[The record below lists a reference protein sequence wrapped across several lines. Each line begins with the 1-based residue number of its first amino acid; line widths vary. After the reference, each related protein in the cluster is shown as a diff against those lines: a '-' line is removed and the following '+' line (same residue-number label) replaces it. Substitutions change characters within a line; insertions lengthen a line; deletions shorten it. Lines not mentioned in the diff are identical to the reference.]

1 MRPGNQRN
9 PFRQITGS
17 PLAAKIHHT
26 GKKYNNGDIL
36 AAYGFLLP
44 ALLVFALFTLI
55 PIVCVLFLSF
65 TRYEIITPISIT
77 GTRNWTRLFSD
88 SRMWVTLKN
97 TLKFVMLLV
106 PMQVMA
112 GMALALGV
120 DTIKNRSG
128 VYFFRTIY
136 YFPTLV
142 TSVSAAIVWVYLLG
156 TDTGAVNYYLR
167 FIGIKAIPWL
177 SSSFWVY
184 PATMLFS
191 LWKFMGINF
200 LYFLIG
206 LQNIDKTYSDAAKI
220 DGANSWQRFR
230 NITLPLISPTMFF
243 VVITDLIGC
252 IQIFDEPYLLTR
264 GGPGDSSRSIS
275 MYIFET
281 AYRSQQ
287 YGYASAVSLLL
298 FVIIM
303 IITLIQIKT
312 SNAWVSYD
320 RE

>member
-1 MRPGNQRN
+1 
-9 PFRQITGS
+9 
-17 PLAAKIHHT
+17 LAARIDHL
-26 GKKYNNGDIL
+26 GKSFNTRDIL
-36 AAYGFLLP
+36 AAYGFLAP
-44 ALLVFALFTLI
+44 ALLVFILFTLI
-55 PIVCVLFLSF
+55 PIGCVLFLSF
-65 TRYEIITPISIT
+65 TRYEIITPITFI
-77 GTRNWTRLFSD
+77 GIMNWTRLFID
-88 SRMWVTLKN
+88 SRMWLTLKN

-106 PMQVMA
+106 PMQIII

-120 DTIKNRSG
+120 STIKSRIG

-142 TSVSAAIVWVYLLG
+142 TSVSATIAWVYLLG
-156 TDTGAVNYYLR
+156 IDTGAVNYYLR
-167 FIGIKAIPWL
+167 FLGIKAIPWL
-177 SSSFWVY
+177 GSSFWVY

-191 LWKFMGINF
+191 LWKFTGINF
-200 LYFLIG
+200 LYFFIG
-206 LQNIDKTYSDAAKI
+206 IENIDKTYNDAAKI
-220 DGANSWQRFR
+220 DGANVWQRFR

-243 VVITDLIGC
+243 VLITDLIGC
-252 IQIFDEPYLLTR
+252 IQIFDEPYLLTK

-275 MYIFET
+275 MFIFET

-303 IITLIQIKT
+303 IITLIQIKG
-312 SNAWVSYD
+312 SNGWVNYD